1 LVAVL
6 AARRFKAKKRSAIA
20 APRDQDFFSSGGRVE
35 GRKMIEGLRLE
46 KFKKGMGGE
55 MHLAATTPT
64 QLFYAVA
71 GGSMLAIWV
80 LSL

>member
-1 LVAVL
+1 
-6 AARRFKAKKRSAIA
+6 
-20 APRDQDFFSSGGRVE
+20 
-35 GRKMIEGLRLE
+35 MIEGLRLE